1 MAGLDHL
8 SVTRL
13 KVACSL
19 LAGER
24 ITVRLIEWGA
34 ERAELLVA
42 DESSEAGSAAIQLAI
57 KQKTTLIRIA
67 AAARPSRTT
76 CELSRLPTVREL
88 VEALKSAIC
97 AEVTST
103 ADTDAGWSAP
113 LPHPLLEHLR
123 LDRRRE
129 KRTLL
134 ESGLFRVISNSR
146 SGTLHMLRRMPIEEL
161 LRRAL
166 EPDWWAT
173 EVSDSKWES
182 VYLPDVTSTHAIE
195 TIWWSSLPRL
205 SELEF
210 PRVAGTS
217 RLRAWPVLDAGTAPG
232 SWPIILAKLSIRPW
246 CAEVLASRTS
256 VSVHEVQKVMALAR
270 LSGLEATVDEVGR
283 NTRATTMTHVDT
295 VLRLAKRFG
304 LKLMGTANG

>member
-1 MAGLDHL
+1 MAGLDL
-8 SVTRL
+8 LCATRL

-24 ITVRLIEWGA
+24 ITVILVEWGT

-57 KQKTTLIRIA
+57 KQKTPLVRIV
-67 AAARPSRTT
+67 AAARPSSQT
-76 CELSRLPTVREL
+76 CELSRLPSVREL

-97 AEVTST
+97 REATST

-113 LPHPLLEHLR
+113 LPHPFLEHLR

-134 ESGLFRVISNSR
+134 ELGLFRAVSNSR
-146 SGTLHMLRRMPIEEL
+146 SGTLHMLRRMPLEEL
-161 LRRAL
+161 LKRAL
-166 EPDWWAT
+166 DPGWWAT
-173 EVSDSKWES
+173 DVPDSEWES

-205 SELEF
+205 SEVGF

-232 SWPIILAKLSIRPW
+232 SWPMILAKLSIRPW
-246 CAEVLASRTS
+246 CAEALASRTS

-270 LSGLEATVDEVGR
+270 LSGLEAPMAEAGR
-283 NTRATTMTHVDT
+283 NARATTMTHVDT

-304 LKLMGTANG
+304 LRLMGNANG